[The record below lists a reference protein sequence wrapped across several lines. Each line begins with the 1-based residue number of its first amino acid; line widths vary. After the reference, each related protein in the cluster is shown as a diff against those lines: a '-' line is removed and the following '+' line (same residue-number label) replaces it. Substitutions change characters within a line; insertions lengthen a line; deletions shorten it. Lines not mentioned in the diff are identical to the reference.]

1 MAESGPGIHKI
12 LNSSQHQT
20 YEGKKGGREEE
31 TVMEGGREEGREGR
45 MERGREV
52 MRSQTKRYTWRRE
65 AEERKLTERQ
75 QGEGPTLPG

>member
-31 TVMEGGREEGREGR
+31 TEGGKEGGNEKSNQEIYLEKRSKREEADRETAG
-45 MERGREV
+45 
-52 MRSQTKRYTWRRE
+52 
-65 AEERKLTERQ
+65 
-75 QGEGPTLPG
+75 

>member
-1 MAESGPGIHKI
+1 MKERR
-12 LNSSQHQT
+12 
-20 YEGKKGGREEE
+20 EGERKKQSD
-31 TVMEGGREEGREGR
+31 GGREEGREGR

>member
-12 LNSSQHQT
+12 LNSSQHRT

-31 TVMEGGREEGREGR
+31 TEEGGMEG
-45 MERGREV
+45 GREV

>member
-20 YEGKKGGREEE
+20 YEGKKGRREGE
-31 TVMEGGREEGREGR
+31 TEEGG
-45 MERGREV
+45 MERGREL